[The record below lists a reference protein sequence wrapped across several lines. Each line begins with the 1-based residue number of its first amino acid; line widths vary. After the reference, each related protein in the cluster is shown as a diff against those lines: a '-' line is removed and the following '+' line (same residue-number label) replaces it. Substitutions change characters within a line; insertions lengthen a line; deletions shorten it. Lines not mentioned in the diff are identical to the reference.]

1 VKKTL
6 FGLAHDARARA
17 EDSFHLLII
26 ILKESS
32 MKRTLALFVLTFVC
46 SVVSASASVL
56 QGRVVEVH
64 DGRTVTVENTG
75 RLIKVALKA
84 TDAPERD
91 QPYGEVARQH
101 LASLV
106 LNRQVII
113 EYTGLGPE
121 AVLIGRVLCDERD
134 VGLQMIRDGAAW
146 FDRSYETNLGA
157 PVSKLYAES
166 ELAARGERRGLWQDN
181 APTPPWEWRRARAYK
196 TNSPRNT
203 MASAVRKPAT
213 SGGVWEAPDRAST
226 HASSATPRVK
236 AADAQW
242 PIFSPSSSQFS
253 VRVPEGGLRYSVE
266 IQAPNGQSINLDL
279 YGVKHLKIGYLAV
292 WASGLYCGNYCREI
306 VSTIFDHSVEV
317 LNASAAAESLPCEHS
332 QVKDVSMSGYVGRR
346 YKVHGCY
353 LKGGIR
359 QYFKIEG
366 KKLTMVVIG
375 VLSEIP
381 DDPETGRFLESFVI
395 K

>member
-1 VKKTL
+1 
-6 FGLAHDARARA
+6 
-17 EDSFHLLII
+17 
-26 ILKESS
+26 

-46 SVVSASASVL
+46 GVVSASASVL

-84 TDAPERD
+84 TEAPEKD
-91 QPYGEVARQH
+91 QPYGDAARQH

-106 LNRQVII
+106 LNRQVVI

-157 PVSKLYAES
+157 TESKLYAES
-166 ELAARGERRGLWQDN
+166 ELAARNERRGLWQD
-181 APTPPWEWRRARAYK
+181 ALPTPPWEWRQARAYRM
-196 TNSPRNT
+196 NRRRNV
-203 MASAVRKPAT
+203 MASAPKKSAAANDAST
-213 SGGVWEAPDRAST
+213 STAPGSMST
-226 HASSATPRVK
+226 HAGSASPRGE
-236 AADAQW
+236 ARDMQW
-242 PIFSPSSSQFS
+242 PIFSPSNSQFS
-253 VRVPEGGLRYSVE
+253 VRMPEGGLRYSAE
-266 IQAPNGQSINLDL
+266 IEAPNGQSLNVDL

-292 WASGLYCGNYCREI
+292 WASGIYCGNYCREI
-306 VSTIFDHSVEV
+306 VSIIFDHSVEV
-317 LNASAAAESLPCEHS
+317 LNESAAAVSLPCEHS
-332 QVKDVSMSGYVGRR
+332 QLKDISMGGYVGRR

-353 LKGGIR
+353 FKGGMR

-366 KKLTMVVIG
+366 KTLTMVVIG

-395 K
+395 KKDASR